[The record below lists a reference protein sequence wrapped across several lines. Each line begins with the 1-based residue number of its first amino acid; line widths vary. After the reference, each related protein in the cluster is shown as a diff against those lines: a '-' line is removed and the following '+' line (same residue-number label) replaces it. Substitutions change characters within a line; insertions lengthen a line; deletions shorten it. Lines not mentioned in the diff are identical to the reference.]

1 MRRIS
6 TQQQNDPSSSPRS
19 GAMIVLMVFSIVL
32 FLITAAFSVDVAYM
46 QLVRSE
52 LRVATDA
59 AAKAAA
65 AELSRSQS
73 DADAIQ
79 EAIDVANANTVAGRP
94 LAIQASDVEIG
105 RADLQPDGSW
115 EFTDGTPHTA
125 VRVTALMSDTNPTGS
140 APLFF
145 GRLFGFRNFT
155 PQRVSTAS
163 YFEQEVCLVI
173 DRSHSMCFDLSGT
186 SWSYPTGT
194 PTNPDEIAH
203 PPHDSGS
210 RWATLEDAVDLFLSI
225 VSGVNPAPRVA
236 LVTWASQMDATT
248 YEYSITGVTSP
259 AVSYEVP
266 LSGSSYSDISSAL
279 TTRGNNV
286 MIGATNMSAGME
298 AGINVLTGDDVR
310 PNAQVTM
317 VLMSDGQWNKGNN
330 PVQTAQQAR
339 QAGIIIHTVSFL
351 DAADQQDM
359 QMIAT
364 TTGGRH
370 YHASNSEELI
380 AAFEDLAHILPAT
393 LTD

>member
-1 MRRIS
+1 M
-6 TQQQNDPSSSPRS
+6 T
-19 GAMIVLMVFSIVL
+19 VLMVFSIVL
-32 FLITAAFSVDVAYM
+32 FLVTAAFSVDVAYM

-94 LAIQASDVEIG
+94 LAIQASDVQIG

-115 EFTDGTPHTA
+115 EFTNGMPHTA
-125 VRVTALMSDTNPTGS
+125 VRVTALMSDANPTGS

-145 GRLFGFRNFT
+145 GRLFGLRNFT

-173 DRSHSMCFDLSGT
+173 DRSHSMCFDLTGPA
-186 SWSYPTGT
+186 WSYPPGT
-194 PTNPDEIAH
+194 PTSPDEIAY
-203 PPHDSGS
+203 PPQDSGS
-210 RWATLEDAVDLFLSI
+210 RWETLEDAVDLFLTI
-225 VSGVNPAPRVA
+225 VSGVNPAPRIA
-236 LVTWASQMDATT
+236 LVTWASDMDNST

-259 AVSYEVP
+259 AVRYEVP
-266 LSGSSYSDISSAL
+266 LAGSTYSAISNAL
-279 TTRGNNV
+279 TYRGNNV

-298 AGINVLTGDDVR
+298 AGIDVLTGPDVR

-317 VLMSDGQWNKGNN
+317 VLMSDGQWNKGSN
-330 PVQTAQQAR
+330 PVQTANDAR
-339 QAGIIIHTVSFL
+339 KEGIIIHTVSFL

-359 QMIAT
+359 QKIAT
-364 TTGGRH
+364 RTGGRH
-370 YHASNSEELI
+370 YHASNRDELI
-380 AAFEDLAHILPAT
+380 AAFEDLARILPAT